1 MVQCTVLF
9 CDGFTHL
16 RQVCSTPTACVP
28 AGHVQSLS
36 KTGPAWSGAREST
49 PVSTGISTLRRE
61 RTMLEWLRAFRQ
73 PKVAV
78 MLALG
83 FASGLPFLLTANT
96 FGYWLRDDGT
106 TLTAIG
112 FISWVGFAYAF
123 KVYWSPLVDRV
134 DVPLLGRLGR
144 RRGWMLLC
152 QLLVTLGLVG
162 MAVVGTGNGLVVI
175 GGFALLT
182 AFASA
187 TQDIAIDAWRIESAT
202 DVDEV
207 GLMTSA
213 AQVGYRVAMLVTDA
227 LIIAIAARVGWSLS
241 YGGMAVLMAACM
253 VATLCATEPARADQ
267 VLHTKPP
274 LWNLRG
280 LGDAVVGP
288 FVDFFAKHKLA
299 GLVMLLMV
307 ALYRLPDFVM
317 GPMYNPYYHDLGLSK
332 DLVAWVRGSYGL
344 IATFG
349 GIAAAGLSAVR
360 LGMLPTLVVGLVLE
374 GLGTAAFA
382 LLSLHSGSAVFAA
395 VMTVDAFAQAFA
407 GVALVT
413 YMSSL
418 TSLGYTATQYAMLSS
433 TYALLGKFLKGFS
446 GAAVEMLTPSYG
458 LLGAY
463 ATAFVVTGLSAL
475 PPLLLLLVLWRMQRA
490 PR

>member
-1 MVQCTVLF
+1 LDEKPTRRKRYTLEVL
-9 CDGFTHL
+9 
-16 RQVCSTPTACVP
+16 QEI
-28 AGHVQSLS
+28 
-36 KTGPAWSGAREST
+36 K
-49 PVSTGISTLRRE
+49 
-61 RTMLEWLRAFRQ
+61 Q

-96 FGYWLRDDGT
+96 LGYWLRDDGT
-106 TLTAIG
+106 SLVAIG

-123 KVYWSPLVDRV
+123 KVYWSPLVDRI

-152 QLLVTLGLVG
+152 QILVTIGLLG
-162 MAVVGTGNGLVVI
+162 MATVGTAGGLAAI
-175 GGFALLT
+175 GAFALLT

-187 TQDIAIDAWRIESAT
+187 TQDIAIDAWRIESAS
-202 DVDEV
+202 DSDEV

-213 AQVGYRVAMLVTDA
+213 AQVGYRVALLVTDA
-227 LIIAIAARVGWSLS
+227 LVIAAAARVGWSLS
-241 YGGMAVLMAACM
+241 YVGMAVLMALCTL
-253 VATLCATEPARADQ
+253 ATLCASEPTRTEGA
-267 VLHTKPP
+267 LHQRPP
-274 LWNLRG
+274 LWTLRG
-280 LGDAVVGP
+280 LFDAIIGP
-288 FVDFFAKHKLA
+288 FVDFFAKHKVA

-317 GPMYNPYYHDLGLSK
+317 GPMYNPFYHDLGLTK
-332 DLVAWVRGSYGL
+332 DTVAWVRGSFGL
-344 IATFG
+344 IATFL
-349 GIAAAGLSAVR
+349 GIGAAGISAAR
-360 LGMLPTLVVGLVLE
+360 LGLLPTLIAGLVLE
-374 GLGTAAFA
+374 GFGTAAFA
-382 LLSLHSGSAVFAA
+382 WLTISASTATFAF
-395 VMTVDAFAQAFA
+395 VMTLDAFAQAFA

-446 GAAVEMLTPSYG
+446 GIAVEALTPTQG

-463 ATAFVVTGLSAL
+463 ATAFVATGFTAI
-475 PPLLLLLVLWRMQRA
+475 PPLVLLLLLWRRQQFKR
-490 PR
+490 